1 MCPACVAN
9 IAVIAAS
16 ATSTG
21 GLTAFVVKKLQTK
34 AGRKNLTTQ
43 TKHEN
48 NEIRDEAN
56 ESRNRVG
63 S

>member
-1 MCPACVAN
+1 MCPACIAN

-21 GLTAFVVKKLQTK
+21 GLTAFVVKKLHTK
-34 AGRKNLTTQ
+34 TGGKNLTTQ
-43 TKHEN
+43 TKHKN

-56 ESRNRVG
+56 ESRNRVEN
-63 S
+63 